1 MATEDRPSHH
11 CRLAEPADLSRV
23 FDAIEIEHLPF
34 ETDQTYVIYDHAIL
48 KLIVTDG
55 QLTAARAFE
64 AECWDAP
71 TDGPDTVLTSF
82 RDEVVAAID
91 SDRYPS
97 DVSEV

>member
-1 MATEDRPSHH
+1 MPTEDRPSQH
-11 CRLAEPADLSRV
+11 CRLADQADLARV

-34 ETDQTYVIYDHAIL
+34 ETDRAYVIYDQAIL

-71 TDGPDTVLTSF
+71 ADGPDAVLTSF

-91 SDRYPS
+91 GDRYLSEIS
-97 DVSEV
+97 DE

>member
-11 CRLAEPADLSRV
+11 CRLAEPADLARV

-34 ETDQTYVIYDHAIL
+34 ETDRTYVIYDQAIL
-48 KLIVTDG
+48 KLIVSDG

-71 TDGPDTVLTSF
+71 AAGPDAVLTSF

-91 SDRYPS
+91 DDRHLSDAS
-97 DVSEV
+97 SE

>member
-1 MATEDRPSHH
+1 MSTEERPSQH
-11 CRLAEPADLSRV
+11 CRLAEQADLSGV

-34 ETDQTYVIYDHAIL
+34 ETDRAYVIYDQAIL

-71 TDGPDTVLTSF
+71 VAGPDAVLTSF
-82 RDEVVAAID
+82 CDEVVAATD
-91 SDRYPS
+91 DARHLSDAA
-97 DVSEV
+97 DE

>member
-1 MATEDRPSHH
+1 M
-11 CRLAEPADLSRV
+11 

-34 ETDQTYVIYDHAIL
+34 ETDRAYVIYDHAIL

-71 TDGPDTVLTSF
+71 AAESDAVLTAF
-82 RDEVVAAID
+82 RDEILAAID
-91 SDRYPS
+91 DDRSLS
-97 DVSEV
+97 DVSEA

>member
-1 MATEDRPSHH
+1 MPTEERPSQY
-11 CRLAEPADLSRV
+11 CRLADQADLASV

-34 ETDQTYVIYDHAIL
+34 ETDRTYVIYGQAVL

-55 QLTAARAFE
+55 QLTAAQAFK

-71 TDGPDTVLTSF
+71 AAGPDAILTSF

-91 SDRYPS
+91 GDRYLS
-97 DVSEV
+97 DVSEE